1 MKKIYNLN
9 DEDLMKVDLKTDW
22 DYRVEKT
29 FGVEVPKIEFSF
41 IKENILDSIMNDIED
56 MFQNTE
62 GIISD
67 DYILICE
74 SAVKE
79 NIVYIN
85 IILDTGI
92 EKYSYSKPLIDFV
105 DFKNTSSEFLKFFKS
120 LIVNFTEKGI
130 VISDFDKEF
139 FKVWSFL
146 PIHSPSIKNYSVD
159 VNILNESG
167 WDGTLNV
174 SLYDG
179 NIVTLRPVIKQVP
192 NVENLESG
200 YIETILDFVNK
211 IKFGNITK
219 LVIYYYNTVVSK
231 TNDKIVIR
239 DNTGF
244 SCNRLWKELISNN
257 LFRKYK
263 NFEFISRSLSLK
275 IEDDKFKYFKMC
287 DLDKVLLFK
296 DNKIEKWSLTNDML
310 NTILDCKNLNF
321 YDMLNELNLDD
332 VLNNVFISAHDV
344 KDYKT
349 LSIYPLQKKCDI
361 SIPYLTRL
369 SKRVDKT
376 YRIKNMHRI
385 KDIEVSPYSIS
396 YKKDVSVNDLILEWT
411 KLISKHLEVIK
422 DIFLSVECKNGSICF
437 KEGYLVIDYYDEK
450 DFNKEF
456 FEGFNADF
464 IIIVKTKTFFYM
476 VC

>member
-9 DEDLMKVDLKTDW
+9 ENDVKNLDLKNDW

-29 FGVEVPKIEFSF
+29 FGVEVPEIDFSF
-41 IKENILDSIMNDIED
+41 IKENILDSVMNDIEV

-67 DYILICE
+67 DYILTCE
-74 SAVKE
+74 SEVKE
-79 NIVYIN
+79 NRLYIN
-85 IILDTGI
+85 LILDTGI
-92 EKYSYSKPLIDFV
+92 EKYNYSKPLIDFI

-120 LIVNFTEKGI
+120 LIVNFTKKGI
-130 VISDFDKEF
+130 VTSDFDKDF

-167 WDGTLNV
+167 WDETLNV

-179 NIVTLRPVIKQVP
+179 NIITLKVVTKQKQ
-192 NVENLESG
+192 NSENLQAG
-200 YIETILDFVNK
+200 YIEPIVDFIGK
-211 IKFGNITK
+211 IKFNNLK
-219 LVIYYYNTVVSK
+219 DLVIYYDNFLVSK
-231 TNDKIVIR
+231 RNNEIKVK

-275 IEDDKFKYFKMC
+275 IEDGKFKYFKMC
-287 DLDKVLLFK
+287 DLDKVILFK

-376 YRIKNMHRI
+376 YRIKNMYRI

>member
-9 DEDLMKVDLKTDW
+9 ENDVKNLDLKNDW

-29 FGVEVPKIEFSF
+29 FGVEVPEIDFSF
-41 IKENILDSIMNDIED
+41 IKENILDSVMNDIEV

-67 DYILICE
+67 DYILTCE
-74 SAVKE
+74 SEVKE
-79 NIVYIN
+79 NR
-85 IILDTGI
+85 
-92 EKYSYSKPLIDFV
+92 
-105 DFKNTSSEFLKFFKS
+105 
-120 LIVNFTEKGI
+120 
-130 VISDFDKEF
+130 
-139 FKVWSFL
+139 
-146 PIHSPSIKNYSVD
+146 
-159 VNILNESG
+159 
-167 WDGTLNV
+167 
-174 SLYDG
+174 YDG
-179 NIVTLRPVIKQVP
+179 NIITLKVVTKQKQ
-192 NVENLESG
+192 NSENLQAG
-200 YIETILDFVNK
+200 YIEPIVDFIGK
-211 IKFGNITK
+211 IKFNNLK
-219 LVIYYYNTVVSK
+219 DLVIYYDNFLVSK
-231 TNDKIVIR
+231 RNNEIKVK

-275 IEDDKFKYFKMC
+275 IEDGKFKYFKMC
-287 DLDKVLLFK
+287 DLDKVILFK

-332 VLNNVFISAHDV
+332 VLNNVFISAHDI

-349 LSIYPLQKKCDI
+349 LCIYPLKKKCDI

-376 YRIKNMHRI
+376 YRIKNMYRI

-411 KLISKHLEVIK
+411 KLISKHLEVIKK

>member
-62 GIISD
+62 GIVSN
-67 DYILICE
+67 DYILTCE

-79 NIVYIN
+79 NRLYIN

-92 EKYSYSKPLIDFV
+92 EKYSYSKPLIDFI
-105 DFKNTSSEFLKFFKS
+105 DFRSTYSEFLSFFEN
-120 LIVNFTEKGI
+120 LISNFTKKGI
-130 VISDFDKEF
+130 LISDFDKEF

-146 PIHSPSIKNYSVD
+146 PIHSSSIKNYSVD
-159 VNILNESG
+159 VNILNESR

-179 NIVTLRPVIKQVP
+179 NIVTLKVVTKQKQ
-192 NVENLESG
+192 NSENFQVG
-200 YIETILDFVNK
+200 YIEPIVDFIGK
-211 IKFGNITK
+211 IKFNNLK
-219 LVIYYYNTVVSK
+219 DLVIYYDNFLISK
-231 TNDKIVIR
+231 RNNEIKVK

-244 SCNRLWKELISNN
+244 SCSRLWQELISNN

-275 IEDDKFKYFKMC
+275 IENDEIKYFKMC
-287 DLDKVLLFK
+287 DLDKVILFK
-296 DNKIEKWSLTNDML
+296 DDKIEKWSLTNDML

-321 YDMLNELNLDD
+321 YDMLNEFNLDD
-332 VLNNVFISAHDV
+332 VLNNVFISARDV

-349 LSIYPLQKKCDI
+349 LSIYPLKKKCDI
-361 SIPYLTRL
+361 SIPNLAGL

-376 YRIKNMHRI
+376 YRINIYRI
-385 KDIEVSPYSIS
+385 KDIEVSPYSVS

-422 DIFLSVECKNGSICF
+422 DILLSVECKNGSICF